1 MAYMLTTFQLNCV
14 VHLETRAFSSMV
26 VARDTAAIVFVK
38 KLLYS
43 LCDIKPFGKVKV
55 VGKKR

>member
-14 VHLETRAFSSMV
+14 VRLETSAFSSMV
-26 VARDTAAIVFVK
+26 VRDTAAIVFVK

-43 LCDIKPFGKVKV
+43 LRDIKPFGKVKV
-55 VGKKR
+55 VGKER